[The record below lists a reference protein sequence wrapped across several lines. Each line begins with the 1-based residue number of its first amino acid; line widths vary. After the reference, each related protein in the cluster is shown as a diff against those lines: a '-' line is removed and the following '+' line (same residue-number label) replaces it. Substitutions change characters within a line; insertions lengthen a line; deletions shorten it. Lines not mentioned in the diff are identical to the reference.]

1 MESIGSKPS
10 KPMSHSLKTEQRANR
25 DTEVSAT
32 LDSPSSKREA
42 APSELFPN
50 GPVRRGISR
59 PPLVDEQSRI
69 VWLYVI
75 SVAFFH
81 LLIPLAFVTY
91 FFSWWGVLWL
101 PIGNYLFCSMGIGA
115 GLHRL
120 HTHRSYK
127 CPLWFEHFLALLGCC
142 NLQQSPARWV
152 LVHRL
157 HHQHSDHE
165 PDPHTP
171 MCTWFWGHVGWLF
184 IENRQLTSPETYD
197 KYVGDMLRD
206 PFYLKLER
214 NLLYLWVY
222 VIHALLFYFVGVGV
236 GYLLKGTLAGA
247 VQVGSQW
254 LVWGVVYR
262 TIYTWHVTWGVNSF
276 AHLYGYRNYET
287 RENSRN
293 HWLFALLTNGD
304 GWHNN
309 HHADPRSAAH
319 GFHRWWE
326 LDVTYLTIRVWEKL
340 GLAWDVV
347 SPTTALLERR
357 ATRQH

>member
-1 MESIGSKPS
+1 
-10 KPMSHSLKTEQRANR
+10 
-25 DTEVSAT
+25 
-32 LDSPSSKREA
+32 
-42 APSELFPN
+42 
-50 GPVRRGISR
+50 
-59 PPLVDEQSRI
+59 
-69 VWLYVI
+69 
-75 SVAFFH
+75 
-81 LLIPLAFVTY
+81 
-91 FFSWWGVLWL
+91 
-101 PIGNYLFCSMGIGA
+101 
-115 GLHRL
+115 
-120 HTHRSYK
+120 
-127 CPLWFEHFLALLGCC
+127 
-142 NLQQSPARWV
+142 
-152 LVHRL
+152 
-157 HHQHSDHE
+157 
-165 PDPHTP
+165 

-222 VIHALLFYFVGVGV
+222 VIHAMLFYFVGVGV

-254 LVWGVVYR
+254 LLWGVVYR